1 MIKYVNISD
10 QNMKD
15 LLYLKDEQIKDCI
28 QLLLY
33 AYRETFSD
41 PLEILKKNSL
51 GAAHYR
57 TLHLIERNEGINVNE
72 LLIKLKITKQ
82 SLNRVLKE
90 LKRLKI
96 IKQVRDKNDTRRKL
110 LYLDQDGRKFY
121 QQVFESQKKRIFN
134 ALKHSDSDS
143 VIKFKDV
150 LKKIIEQNSLTDF
163 DDVNVMPTSN
173 KTKKLI

>member
-28 QLLLY
+28 QLLMY

-57 TLHLIERNEGINVNE
+57 TLHLVERNEGININE
-72 LLIKLKITKQ
+72 LLLKLKITKQ

-90 LKRLKI
+90 LKKLKL
-96 IKQVRDKNDTRRKL
+96 IKQVKDKNDTRRKL
-110 LYLDQDGRKFY
+110 LYLDQNGKKFY

-143 VIKFKDV
+143 VIKFKEV
-150 LKKIIEQNSLTDF
+150 LKKIING
-163 DDVNVMPTSN
+163 
-173 KTKKLI
+173 KK

>member
-15 LLYLKDEQIKDCI
+15 LLYLKVEQIKDCI
-28 QLLLY
+28 QLLMY

-57 TLHLIERNEGINVNE
+57 TLHLVERNEGININE
-72 LLIKLKITKQ
+72 LLLKLKITKQ

-90 LKRLKI
+90 LKKLKL
-96 IKQVRDKNDTRRKL
+96 IKQVKDKNDTRRKL
-110 LYLDQDGRKFY
+110 LYLDQNGKKFY

-143 VIKFKDV
+143 VIKFKEV
-150 LKKIIEQNSLTDF
+150 LKKIING
-163 DDVNVMPTSN
+163 
-173 KTKKLI
+173 KK

>member
-10 QNMKD
+10 QKMKD

-57 TLHLIERNEGINVNE
+57 TLHLVERNQGINVNE

-82 SLNRVLKE
+82 SLNRVLRE
-90 LKRLKI
+90 LKRLRL

-110 LYLDQDGRKFY
+110 LYLDQNGKKFY

-143 VIKFKDV
+143 VIKFKEV
-150 LKKIIEQNSLTDF
+150 LKKIING
-163 DDVNVMPTSN
+163 
-173 KTKKLI
+173 KK